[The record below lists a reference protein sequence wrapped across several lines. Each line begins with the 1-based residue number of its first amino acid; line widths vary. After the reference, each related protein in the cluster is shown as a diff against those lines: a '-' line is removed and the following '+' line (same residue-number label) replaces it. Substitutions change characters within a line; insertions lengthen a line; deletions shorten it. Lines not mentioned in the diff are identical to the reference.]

1 MTYSRLIEKISERM
15 SSAGYYKVIS
25 ERSVLTE
32 YSLPTETL
40 ALKCIV
46 KEIEIYLQELMGE
59 HFVGGLFLLHFNK
72 DKII

>member
-1 MTYSRLIEKISERM
+1 M
-15 SSAGYYKVIS
+15 SSAGYDKVIS

-40 ALKCIV
+40 VLKCIV
-46 KEIEIYLQELMGE
+46 KKIEIHFQKLMGGA
-59 HFVGGLFLLHFNK
+59 FCRWTFLLHFNK